1 MVGETGVKGHQSLKL
16 LLKKGLMSWFLQE
29 TCTNSIE
36 CSYALSHGASF
47 HTGTAVLFRQA
58 ANTSVLFV
66 TEVVKGQLLV
76 VTTEVENHVFCL
88 VNMALNKEPVRVFIL
103 PKLQNELNNFKWDHL
118 IICKEFKYGLD

>member
-1 MVGETGVKGHQSLKL
+1 M
-16 LLKKGLMSWFLQE
+16 QE

-47 HTGTAVLFRQA
+47 HTGIAVLFRQA